1 MIHYACLVFS
11 TLCIQLA
18 LILADTELRG
28 TSSTIDNE
36 TSMAADRQAFMM
48 MMMMMMA
55 SGLQLKERVPS
66 K

>member
-48 MMMMMMA
+48 MMMMA